1 MPAKMLDGTRAR
13 SPALMVHP
21 TKEAEMSAQQ
31 IPEHQAAGLAL
42 SARRGLTSKWYLQGR
57 AREMYD
63 TLSMEELK
71 AIAEP
76 DEDSETGQN
85 PR

>member
-1 MPAKMLDGTRAR
+1 MPEKMLDGTRAR
-13 SPALMVHP
+13 SPALIVHP

-42 SARRGLTSKWYLQGR
+42 SARRGLTSKWHLKGKAKQ
-57 AREMYD
+57 MYD
-63 TLSMEELK
+63 DLSMEELK

-76 DEDSETGQN
+76 EEDSETG
-85 PR
+85 

>member
-1 MPAKMLDGTRAR
+1 
-13 SPALMVHP
+13 
-21 TKEAEMSAQQ
+21 MSAQQ
-31 IPEHQAAGLAL
+31 IPEQQAAGLAL
-42 SARRGLTSKWYLQGR
+42 SARRGRTSKWHLKGKAIQ
-57 AREMYD
+57 MYD

-85 PR
+85 A

>member
-1 MPAKMLDGTRAR
+1 
-13 SPALMVHP
+13 
-21 TKEAEMSAQQ
+21 MSAQQ

-42 SARRGLTSKWYLQGR
+42 SARRGLTSKWHLQGR

>member
-1 MPAKMLDGTRAR
+1 
-13 SPALMVHP
+13 
-21 TKEAEMSAQQ
+21 MSAQQ
-31 IPEHQAAGLAL
+31 IPEQQAAGLAL
-42 SARRGLTSKWYLQGR
+42 SARRGRTSKWHLKGKAKQ
-57 AREMYD
+57 MYD

-85 PR
+85 A

>member
-1 MPAKMLDGTRAR
+1 
-13 SPALMVHP
+13 
-21 TKEAEMSAQQ
+21 MSAQQ
-31 IPEHQAAGLAL
+31 IPEQQAAGLAL
-42 SARRGLTSKWYLQGR
+42 AVRRGRASKWHLQGR

-76 DEDSETGQN
+76 DEDGETGQN
-85 PR
+85 A

>member
-42 SARRGLTSKWYLQGR
+42 SARRGLTSKWHLQGR